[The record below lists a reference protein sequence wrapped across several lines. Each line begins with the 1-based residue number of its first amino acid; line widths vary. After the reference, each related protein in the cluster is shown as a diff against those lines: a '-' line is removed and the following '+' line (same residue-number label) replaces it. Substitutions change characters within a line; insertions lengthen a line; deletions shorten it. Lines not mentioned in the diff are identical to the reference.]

1 MITHRNIDLF
11 CVISGEKKMEQLMSR
26 AFFSCMQITRVI
38 YVINVA
44 LTQAYRTCAVCAFHS
59 LIAEALRQIDY
70 AAS

>member
-1 MITHRNIDLF
+1 
-11 CVISGEKKMEQLMSR
+11 MEQLMSR